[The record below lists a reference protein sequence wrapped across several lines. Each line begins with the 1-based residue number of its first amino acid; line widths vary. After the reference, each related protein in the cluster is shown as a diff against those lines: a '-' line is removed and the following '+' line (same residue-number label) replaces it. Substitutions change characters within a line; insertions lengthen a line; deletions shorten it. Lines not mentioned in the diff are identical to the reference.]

1 MEKQVNKVYDVAGG
15 DVSIA
20 YTATLKTATESVT
33 IDIDPSRVTSSP
45 ETKIFEATQKMWA
58 FMVKQDVASKLHLED
73 VYEVATEA
81 VANE

>member
-45 ETKIFEATQKMWA
+45 ETKIFEATQKM
-58 FMVKQDVASKLHLED
+58 
-73 VYEVATEA
+73 
-81 VANE
+81 